1 MYKHLN
7 ETWHRFYKERPAEFK
22 AKLIKWR
29 REPRVVRVEKP
40 TRLDRARRLGYK
52 AKQGFV
58 VVRVRVSK
66 GGMRKQRPRAGR
78 RQKALGVVKIKGE
91 YSAQDV
97 AEARAKE
104 RYPNLEVMGSY
115 YLAEDG
121 RYYWYEVVMVDP
133 HHPSVKADK
142 EIRRQL
148 NPKIY
153 RRKN

>member
-7 ETWHRFYKERPAEFK
+7 ETWHRFYREKPAEFK

-29 REPRVVRVEKP
+29 KEPRVVRVEKP

-58 VVRVRVSK
+58 VARVRVVK

-78 RQKALGVVKIKGE
+78 RQKALGVVKIKGG

-133 HHPSVKADK
+133 HHPSIKADRGV
-142 EIRRQL
+142 RRQL
-148 NPKIY
+148 NPKIH
-153 RRKN
+153 RKS